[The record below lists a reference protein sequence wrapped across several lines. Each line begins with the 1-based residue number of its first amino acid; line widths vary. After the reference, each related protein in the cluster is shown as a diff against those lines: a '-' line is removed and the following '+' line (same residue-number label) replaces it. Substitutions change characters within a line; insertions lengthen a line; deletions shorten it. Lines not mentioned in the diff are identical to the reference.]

1 MFPLWSSDGTRI
13 AFNSLRQPPPQ
24 LYALNADSPGT
35 EKRLLETK
43 FPAGPS
49 SWSSDGSLLIYQTT
63 HPQTGGDIWALPLAG
78 KSEQSPVVDTAADEQ
93 YGTLSPDGRWLAYI
107 SNETGAYEVYVQSF
121 PSTGFKRQVSTQGG
135 FEPQWRRDGK
145 ELFYMAPNQTLM
157 AVGVKSNP
165 TTLEVITTEALF
177 ATRIKWMEIQAV
189 AHHYA
194 AAPDGQR
201 FLISSVTDE
210 ARSVPVTIVLNWS
223 AALKK

>member
-1 MFPLWSSDGTRI
+1 MV
-13 AFNSLRQPPPQ
+13 
-24 LYALNADSPGT
+24 
-35 EKRLLETK
+35 
-43 FPAGPS
+43 
-49 SWSSDGSLLIYQTT
+49 
-63 HPQTGGDIWALPLAG
+63 G
-78 KSEQSPVVDTAADEQ
+78 KPEPYPVVRTAADEH

-107 SNETGAYEVYVQSF
+107 SNETGAYEVYVESF
-121 PSTGFKRQVSTQGG
+121 PATGFKRQVSTQGG

-145 ELFYMAPNQTLM
+145 ELFYLAPNQTLM

-165 TTLEVITTEALF
+165 TTLEVSPPKALF
-177 ATRIKWMEIQAV
+177 ATHIKWMEIQAV

-201 FLISSVTDE
+201 FLIISATDE

>member
-1 MFPLWSSDGTRI
+1 MAS
-13 AFNSLRQPPPQ
+13 
-24 LYALNADSPGT
+24 
-35 EKRLLETK
+35 
-43 FPAGPS
+43 
-49 SWSSDGSLLIYQTT
+49 
-63 HPQTGGDIWALPLAG
+63 
-78 KSEQSPVVDTAADEQ
+78 
-93 YGTLSPDGRWLAYI
+93 
-107 SNETGAYEVYVQSF
+107 
-121 PSTGFKRQVSTQGG
+121 
-135 FEPQWRRDGK
+135 DGK

-165 TTLEVITTEALF
+165 TTLEVTPPKALF

-201 FLISSVTDE
+201 FLISSATDE

>member
-1 MFPLWSSDGTRI
+1 MPLSS
-13 AFNSLRQPPPQ
+13 
-24 LYALNADSPGT
+24 
-35 EKRLLETK
+35 
-43 FPAGPS
+43 
-49 SWSSDGSLLIYQTT
+49 
-63 HPQTGGDIWALPLAG
+63 
-78 KSEQSPVVDTAADEQ
+78 TAADEH

-107 SNETGAYEVYVQSF
+107 SNETDTYEVYVESF
-121 PSTGFKRQVSTQGG
+121 PATGFKRQVSTQGG

-165 TTLEVITTEALF
+165 TTLEVSPPKALF

-201 FLISSVTDE
+201 FLISSATDE